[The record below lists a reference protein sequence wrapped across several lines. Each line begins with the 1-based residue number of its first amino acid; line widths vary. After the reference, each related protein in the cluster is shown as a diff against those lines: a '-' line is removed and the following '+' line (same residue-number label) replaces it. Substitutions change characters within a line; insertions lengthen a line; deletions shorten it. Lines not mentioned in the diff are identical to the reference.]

1 MYYNYYKHAPYEN
14 DELLTSE
21 IYTTSPT
28 LSYLQEIILIYLKEL
43 AYYLLKLKEFGAHN
57 EVIKQNILE
66 AISVMIANIDYNK
79 TQFQKLITILSSDL
93 NQVKNMYST
102 LCQKNNVEPKF
113 LKTYLK
119 FTAKFDMS
127 TVIKNGEKYFI
138 KKNATYTLDQKNMF
152 DVMLFLIKNICVRII
167 QIKEYGKDYEDSYS
181 AVLTLLNAMNF
192 ESAKED
198 NAKQIIAICTSTYN
212 NLVKDLSTAQEEAHG
227 PREPVYIAFAPR
239 NGKAIL
245 VSGIDMKQLESV
257 LEATKDRGVDVYTH
271 GVTMLMAHTLA
282 KFRKY
287 SHLVGHFGK
296 GSESSL
302 FDFAAFPGAILTTR
316 YLFQRLDYLCRGRLF
331 TTDAYA
337 PKGIV
342 KILDNNFEPLILAAL
357 ASKGFTK
364 KQQEVIKMVGYRQK
378 ELEEN
383 VQEIMK
389 KMEKNQIKHLYIIGL
404 LNWENGYKGYFDKF
418 FKLMPK
424 DCYALSLAYNKSEEN
439 ILHIDSFYDYLFI
452 YEFLEKIN
460 EIKPLTELDISIFIT
475 KCDQY
480 TITNIINFKNL
491 GIKNIYLG
499 KCIPSLINPALS
511 ATLIKIFG
519 INEFS
524 TPEKDLAETLKI

>member
-14 DELLTSE
+14 DELIAKE

-28 LSYLQEIILIYLKEL
+28 LSYLQEIILIYLKES
-43 AYYLLKLKEFGAHN
+43 AYYLLKLKEFGAQN

-66 AISVMIANIDYNK
+66 AISGMIANIDYNK
-79 TQFQKLITILSSDL
+79 PQFQKLITVLSSDL
-93 NQVKNMYST
+93 NQVKTMYST

-119 FTAKFDMS
+119 YIKKFDLT
-127 TVIKNGEKYFI
+127 TVMKNGEKYFI
-138 KKNATYTLDQKNMF
+138 KKNATYTLDQKNLF

-167 QIKEYGKDYEDSYS
+167 QIKEYKKDYEDSYNTI
-181 AVLTLLNAMNF
+181 LILLNAMNF
-192 ESAKED
+192 ESAKTH
-198 NAKQIIAICTSTYN
+198 NAKQIIATCSTKYQ
-212 NLVKDLSTAQEEAHG
+212 NLVKELVDAQEEAHG
-227 PREPVYIAFAPR
+227 PRELVNIAFAPR

-257 LEATKDRGVDVYTH
+257 LEATKDRGIDVYTH
-271 GVTMLMAHTLA
+271 GVTMLMAHTLS
-282 KFRKY
+282 KFKQY
-287 SHLVGHFGK
+287 PHLVGHFGK

-316 YLFQRLDYLCRGRLF
+316 YLFQTLEYLCRGRLF

-337 PKGIV
+337 PSGTV
-342 KILDNNFEPLILAAL
+342 KISDNNFEPLILAAL

-378 ELEEN
+378 ELEES
-383 VQEIMK
+383 VQKIMK
-389 KMEKNQIKHLYIIGL
+389 KMENNEIKHLYIIGL

-452 YEFLEKIN
+452 YEFLEKTN

-480 TITNIINFKNL
+480 TITNIINFKNM

-499 KCIPSLINPALS
+499 KCIPTLINPALS
-511 ATLIKIFG
+511 STLRKIFEVK
-519 INEFS
+519 EFS
-524 TPEKDLAETLKI
+524 TPENDLVETLTK